1 MRVFL
6 VHVRSATRV
15 TGAQR
20 IEGEKV
26 RSNQL
31 GICFDTLITLSL
43 ITALDLSFISSFIF
57 VHTTRLIGSQ
67 FSDQKSSPGPW
78 QRKPVVLITGLPR
91 KSNYY
96 CTLGP
101 IRGYDSS
108 FLCQNKL
115 SYISVL
121 PLNKQNKPIY
131 PTWYQACAI
140 FHSLDSI
147 FGKVSTF
154 RSLIQKLSS

>member
-1 MRVFL
+1 MQVRKWLHTRLRHFQGKHKSTDMRVFL

-57 VHTTRLIGSQ
+57 VHTTRLIGS
-67 FSDQKSSPGPW
+67 
-78 QRKPVVLITGLPR
+78 
-91 KSNYY
+91 
-96 CTLGP
+96 
-101 IRGYDSS
+101 
-108 FLCQNKL
+108 
-115 SYISVL
+115 
-121 PLNKQNKPIY
+121 
-131 PTWYQACAI
+131 
-140 FHSLDSI
+140 
-147 FGKVSTF
+147 
-154 RSLIQKLSS
+154 